1 MPWSFIQDLNRR
13 LSSVSPKRRIFLL
26 IMVWALFY
34 GALIAFDALYLR
46 SYLYSNVGSPID
58 ISFYRERTQGV
69 LDGLWLYR
77 DIPCESPPLI
87 VYFMIPAQLAGGS
100 DLAYQ
105 IWFTIF
111 VLLTSLTLYW
121 ALRRYDDAKAFWVAL
136 LFLFIPTSMVET
148 VFGMEDETIVVFVF
162 ILSIVL
168 AVIGRLRWSAVAM
181 TVGMW
186 TKILNIFLA
195 PFLWR
200 ASKSWRERFILLGIV
215 LGLTFLICLPFL
227 IVCPEQFLRFPFY
240 YSLNPGAGDR
250 PTSNLNIWDFL
261 SMGGLQLPS
270 WFYQALTI
278 IVLLMA
284 YYFGLKRNRTILEGM
299 LIVLT
304 AFILVYPRTTA
315 SYFTFPI
322 ALLLI
327 WGVEDRWLTIR
338 CLIISIPIY
347 LSLFFTSNNSIGK
360 PFIDWQYGWVVG
372 VVLQLIVIVILLDS
386 VRVALRKRNFVDR
399 ALAAKDKVQADDQN
413 APVPD

>member
-1 MPWSFIQDLNRR
+1 MPWSFIQNLNRR
-13 LSSVSPKRRIFLL
+13 LSSVSPKRRIYLL
-26 IMVWALFY
+26 VLVWALFY

-46 SYLYSNVGSPID
+46 NYLYANVGSPID
-58 ISFYRERTQGV
+58 ISFYRERTEGV
-69 LDGLWLYR
+69 LNGLWLYR

-87 VYFMIPAQLAGGS
+87 VYLMIPGQLAGGS

-111 VLLTSLTLYW
+111 ILLTSLTIYL

-136 LFLFIPTSMVET
+136 LFIFIPTSMVET
-148 VFGMEDETIVVFVF
+148 VFGMEDEAIVIFIFV
-162 ILSIVL
+162 LSILL

-181 TVGMW
+181 TIGIW

-195 PFLWR
+195 PFLLR
-200 ASKSWRERFILLGIV
+200 ASKPWRERMVLLGIV
-215 LGLTFLICLPFL
+215 LGLSFLICLPFL
-227 IVCPEQFLRFPFY
+227 IVCPQEFLSFPFY
-240 YSLNPGAGDR
+240 YSLNSGSGDK

-270 WFYQALTI
+270 WAYLALTI
-278 IVLLMA
+278 GALIVA

-304 AFILVYPRTTA
+304 AFILIYPRTTA
-315 SYFTFPI
+315 SYYTFPI

-338 CLIISIPIY
+338 CLILSIPLY
-347 LSLFFTSNNSIGK
+347 LSLLFTSNNSIGE
-360 PFIDWQYGWVVG
+360 PFIEWQYGWVVG
-372 VVLQLIVIVILLDS
+372 VVLQIMVIVILLDS
-386 VRVALRKRNFVDR
+386 VRVALGKRNFVDR
-399 ALAAKDKVQADDQN
+399 ALEAQRQSSRQ
-413 APVPD
+413 